1 MVHDARPRD
10 SSSAGSARPRRL
22 RTPETLSPG
31 YFAMVMATGIV
42 AIGAGQRGWETLA
55 VVLLVLTAVEY
66 AVLVVLTL
74 WRLAAYRKA
83 VVADLHDSRKAFLFF
98 TFVAGTD
105 VLAVGLAAYGLLGP
119 ALALLA
125 LAFASWIVLG
135 YTVPWVA
142 VLSRD
147 ERPVLAEANGTWFI
161 WVVASQSV
169 AVAAATLE
177 PHVASARDTL
187 AIIAVTSWSIGI
199 ALYVASAVFVSL
211 RLMLYKLDPV
221 ELDPPYWVA
230 MGAVA
235 ITVVAGARIVEMS
248 SAPMVDAVRGLVAG
262 LVVVFWSFATWLIP
276 VLMAV
281 GIWRHVFRK
290 VPFRFEPTW
299 WSIVFPLGMY
309 AVAGMYLGRA
319 DDLPIVAW
327 IGETWMWVAV
337 AAWLVAFAGMV
348 GSRFIR
354 TTR

>member
-1 MVHDARPRD
+1 MLARRPLPTP
-10 SSSAGSARPRRL
+10 AR
-22 RTPETLSPG
+22 LSPG

-42 AIGAGQRGWETLA
+42 AVGAEQRGWRAVA

-66 AVLVVLTL
+66 AVLVLLNV
-74 WRLAAYRKA
+74 WRLVAHRRE

-98 TFVAGTD
+98 TFVAGTN
-105 VLAVGLAAYGLLGP
+105 VLAVGLAGEGYIVVA
-119 ALALLA
+119 AALLVVA
-125 LAFASWIVLG
+125 AVTWLLLG

-142 VLSRD
+142 VLSRA
-147 ERPVLAEANGTWFI
+147 ERPVVSEANGTWFI

-177 PHVASARDTL
+177 PQLEFARDAL
-187 AIIAVTSWSIGI
+187 AIIAVASWSVGMV
-199 ALYVASAVFVSL
+199 LYVACAVFVSL
-211 RLMLYKLDPV
+211 RLMLYRLDPE
-221 ELDPPYWVA
+221 ELDPPYWVS

-235 ITVVAGARIVEMS
+235 ITVVAGARIVEMA

-262 LVVVFWSFATWLIP
+262 LVVVFWCFATWLIP
-276 VLMAV
+276 VLVAV
-281 GIWRHVFRK
+281 GVWRHRVRG

-327 IGETWMWVAV
+327 IGQAWMWVAV
-337 AAWLVAFAGMV
+337 AAWVITFVEMGR
-348 GSRFIR
+348 SRLPR
-354 TTR
+354 RAPRPTS